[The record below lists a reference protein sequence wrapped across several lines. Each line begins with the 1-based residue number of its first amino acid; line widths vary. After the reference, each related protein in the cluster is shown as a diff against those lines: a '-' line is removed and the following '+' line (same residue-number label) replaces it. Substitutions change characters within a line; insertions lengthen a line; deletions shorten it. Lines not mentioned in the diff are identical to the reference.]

1 MKNFKIVFLLLISIL
16 SFTACSPMYY
26 QVYNIESDDTI
37 KKDNNFVF
45 SNEDCE
51 IKYDFWGEGGDLFFI
66 FTNKTDK
73 DICINL
79 ERSCFILNNFAH
91 NYYES
96 EVSITRSIATLHEFG
111 KVAGASYSISDR
123 RTSEAISVAAAA
135 SSLSKKT
142 SSTSVETKKPNKI
155 WIPAN
160 SSKAISEFKI
170 LTNAFLDCSDA
181 DIPSKNLTKLGN
193 YTKNNSPL
201 IFSNRI
207 VYHFANDSK
216 DKIVENKFWIADYI
230 NYNKRQI
237 FETFKTRNCITGLNE
252 KQKIFKVQKPYSFY
266 NVYKTEIDRM
276 SYLKK
281 PE

>member
-1 MKNFKIVFLLLISIL
+1 MKNLKIVFLLLISIL

-123 RTSEAISVAAAA
+123 RASETISVAAT
-135 SSLSKKT
+135 SSSISQKT

-170 LTNAFLDCSDA
+170 LTNAFLDCSNKELDLPKKTSET
-181 DIPSKNLTKLGN
+181 IK

-216 DKIVENKFWIADYI
+216 DKIVENKFWIADYTNHNSTVVI
-230 NYNKRQI
+230 
-237 FETFKTRNCITGLNE
+237 ETLMIKDCFGNSKSQKVFKIQERFN
-252 KQKIFKVQKPYSFY
+252 SFY
-266 NVYKTEIDRM
+266 NIYKN
-276 SYLKK
+276 Y
-281 PE
+281 